1 MKNSITK
8 ALILLVSILLLTT
21 CKKDDNSFYEY
32 SSPTFAVY
40 QKPDMPEA
48 IYAYC
53 ASHDVYMD
61 SIYVTSPLNIK
72 SRQYFQGAVQ
82 YREIYFLVG
91 DNFVSHA
98 GDWQFIFYGRKTIND
113 MAFTVFLETELD

>member
-1 MKNSITK
+1 MKLFK
-8 ALILLVSILLLTT
+8 YFGLVLFVFLALLS
-21 CKKDDNSFYEY
+21 CKKDDTSYYEY

-40 QKPDMPEA
+40 QNPDEPES

-72 SRQYFQGAVQ
+72 SRQYFHGQSFSK
-82 YREIYFLVG
+82 EIYFLVG
-91 DNFVSHA
+91 DEFVPHA
-98 GDWQFIFYGRKTIND
+98 GEWSFIFYGRKVVNN
-113 MAFTVFLETELD
+113 MSFSVYTEHEF